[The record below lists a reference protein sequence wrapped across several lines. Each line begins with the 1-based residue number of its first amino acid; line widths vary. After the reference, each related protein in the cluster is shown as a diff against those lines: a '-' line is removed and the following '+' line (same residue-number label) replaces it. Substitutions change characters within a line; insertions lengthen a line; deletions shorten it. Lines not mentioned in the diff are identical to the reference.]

1 MSCYAA
7 TASDYT
13 QWCLLT
19 LSNYVMFWHGNNAM
33 LWIINDNIEFN
44 PEMNRL
50 ASLSRPDLNII
61 LTTPASRCL
70 RLLLENAPS
79 VVSQQTFFQKVWEE
93 DGMVVSANTLYQNIS
108 IIRRGLR
115 TVGENEDTL
124 IITVPRRGFQI
135 EPGVSLM
142 TIRKDFAQ
150 PIEKKGETP
159 PRMSGRWF
167 KHYVPV
173 LWMTGTF
180 AVGILLGTISWQTV
194 PDKDF
199 YDRYTLVETT
209 QGCHFF
215 SRNEDIESGSRFA
228 GYQSMILKTGMDC
241 QKYPWVYFPSSS
253 RTPAVTALICQQPY
267 KTRGDTGCVTLF
279 FRGVTHG

>member
-150 PIEKKGETP
+150 TIEKRVRRRRVRQGVGLNIMYLYFDD
-159 PRMSGRWF
+159 RDICCRYFAW
-167 KHYVPV
+167 HYQ
-173 LWMTGTF
+173 L
-180 AVGILLGTISWQTV
+180 AN
-194 PDKDF
+194 
-199 YDRYTLVETT
+199 R
-209 QGCHFF
+209 
-215 SRNEDIESGSRFA
+215 SR
-228 GYQSMILKTGMDC
+228 
-241 QKYPWVYFPSSS
+241 
-253 RTPAVTALICQQPY
+253 
-267 KTRGDTGCVTLF
+267 
-279 FRGVTHG
+279 

>member
-93 DGMVVSANTLYQNIS
+93 DGMVVSANTALSEYLHYS
-108 IIRRGLR
+108 PR
-115 TVGENEDTL
+115 
-124 IITVPRRGFQI
+124 ITYRW
-135 EPGVSLM
+135 
-142 TIRKDFAQ
+142 RK
-150 PIEKKGETP
+150 
-159 PRMSGRWF
+159 
-167 KHYVPV
+167 
-173 LWMTGTF
+173 
-180 AVGILLGTISWQTV
+180 
-194 PDKDF
+194 
-199 YDRYTLVETT
+199 
-209 QGCHFF
+209 
-215 SRNEDIESGSRFA
+215 
-228 GYQSMILKTGMDC
+228 
-241 QKYPWVYFPSSS
+241 
-253 RTPAVTALICQQPY
+253 
-267 KTRGDTGCVTLF
+267 
-279 FRGVTHG
+279 

>member
-44 PEMNRL
+44 PEMNRP

-70 RLLLENAPS
+70 RLLLENALRRLTTNILS
-79 VVSQQTFFQKVWEE
+79 KVWEE

-135 EPGVSLM
+135 EPGVSIM

-150 PIEKKGETP
+150 AIEKG
-159 PRMSGRWF
+159 
-167 KHYVPV
+167 
-173 LWMTGTF
+173 
-180 AVGILLGTISWQTV
+180 
-194 PDKDF
+194 
-199 YDRYTLVETT
+199 
-209 QGCHFF
+209 
-215 SRNEDIESGSRFA
+215 
-228 GYQSMILKTGMDC
+228 
-241 QKYPWVYFPSSS
+241 
-253 RTPAVTALICQQPY
+253 
-267 KTRGDTGCVTLF
+267 
-279 FRGVTHG
+279 

>member
-44 PEMNRL
+44 PEMNRP

-70 RLLLENAPS
+70 RLLLKTPLRRLTTNILS
-79 VVSQQTFFQKVWEE
+79 KVWEE

-135 EPGVSLM
+135 EQCEPHDHPQRLRSGN
-142 TIRKDFAQ
+142 R
-150 PIEKKGETP
+150 KKG
-159 PRMSGRWF
+159 
-167 KHYVPV
+167 
-173 LWMTGTF
+173 
-180 AVGILLGTISWQTV
+180 
-194 PDKDF
+194 
-199 YDRYTLVETT
+199 
-209 QGCHFF
+209 
-215 SRNEDIESGSRFA
+215 
-228 GYQSMILKTGMDC
+228 
-241 QKYPWVYFPSSS
+241 
-253 RTPAVTALICQQPY
+253 
-267 KTRGDTGCVTLF
+267 
-279 FRGVTHG
+279 

>member
-79 VVSQQTFFQKVWEE
+79 
-93 DGMVVSANTLYQNIS
+93 
-108 IIRRGLR
+108 
-115 TVGENEDTL
+115 
-124 IITVPRRGFQI
+124 
-135 EPGVSLM
+135 
-142 TIRKDFAQ
+142 
-150 PIEKKGETP
+150 
-159 PRMSGRWF
+159 
-167 KHYVPV
+167 
-173 LWMTGTF
+173 
-180 AVGILLGTISWQTV
+180 
-194 PDKDF
+194 
-199 YDRYTLVETT
+199 
-209 QGCHFF
+209 
-215 SRNEDIESGSRFA
+215 
-228 GYQSMILKTGMDC
+228 
-241 QKYPWVYFPSSS
+241 
-253 RTPAVTALICQQPY
+253 
-267 KTRGDTGCVTLF
+267 
-279 FRGVTHG
+279 